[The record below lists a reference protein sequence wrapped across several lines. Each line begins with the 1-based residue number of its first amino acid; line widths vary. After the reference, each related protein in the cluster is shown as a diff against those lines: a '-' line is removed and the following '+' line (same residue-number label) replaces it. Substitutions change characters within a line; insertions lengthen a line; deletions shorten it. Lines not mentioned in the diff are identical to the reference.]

1 MKIEILAALSLVSFL
16 SLPFCGE
23 SREVQFEQLATRAKE
38 FYGQS
43 GMSPLGCFRR
53 PWSLVCA
60 GLLNGAPVEFSC
72 FFSEGNGPPVCL
84 WSDRTLGARR

>member
-1 MKIEILAALSLVSFL
+1 MKIEILSAISLVSFL

-23 SREVQFEQLATRAKE
+23 SREVQLEQLATRAKE
-38 FYGQS
+38 FSGQS